1 MAAPPPWCTGRPTA
15 RRNIIARGS
24 SNAPTLFQGPGSA
37 TSIRQ
42 ITELIG
48 VQVGNQPEAHAI
60 LREVTEIESIAH
72 RFRGR
77 GLASRRPNEYV
88 DQVLSAPVH
97 EHRNALAVNHID
109 TPSKKVEPAS

>member
-1 MAAPPPWCTGRPTA
+1 MVYGSTHGAAQHHRSWELQRADSLSRSRVGHEH
-15 RRNIIARGS
+15 S
-24 SNAPTLFQGPGSA
+24 
-37 TSIRQ
+37 RQ
-42 ITELIG
+42 ITELIS